1 MKTFFN
7 YIKESIG
14 EVKFI
19 KWPTRE
25 QTMWF
30 TIAVLVITLVIAYY
44 LGLLDVIYAK
54 LLKLII

>member
-14 EVKFI
+14 EIKFI

-25 QTMWF
+25 ETIWF
-30 TIAVLVITLVIAYY
+30 TIAVIVISFAVAYY
-44 LGLLDVIYAK
+44 LGLLDVVFAK
-54 LLKLII
+54 LLKLVI

>member
-1 MKTFFN
+1 MKIFFN
-7 YIKESIG
+7 YIKDSVG

-30 TIAVLVITLVIAYY
+30 TIAVVVITLVVAYY
-44 LGLLDVIYAK
+44 LGFLDVLFAK
-54 LLKLII
+54 ILKQII